1 MAPYDGTITERH
13 IDIGNLVTDGK
24 ANTTPLYR
32 MVKDD
37 PIRVF
42 VNVPQ
47 SAAGDI
53 KVGASAKI
61 KADNIPDH
69 DFNGKITRTA
79 NSINPQDAHFAG

>member
-1 MAPYDGTITERH
+1 MI
-13 IDIGNLVTDGK
+13 
-24 ANTTPLYR
+24 
-32 MVKDD
+32 

-53 KVGASAKI
+53 KVGAPAQI
-61 KADNIPDH
+61 KASNIPDR

-79 NSINPQDAHFAG
+79 NAINPQDAHFAG